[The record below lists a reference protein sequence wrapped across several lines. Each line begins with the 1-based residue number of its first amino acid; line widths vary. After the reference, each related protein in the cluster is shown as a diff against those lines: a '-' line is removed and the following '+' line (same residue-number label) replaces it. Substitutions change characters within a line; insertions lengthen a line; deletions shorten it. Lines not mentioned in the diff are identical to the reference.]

1 MPDWAVNLIIG
12 IVTAVL
18 GFISGFI
25 TKSKLTKIKQKTKQK
40 INGNKNTQS
49 VHIKYSE
56 MSEDNKDER

>member
-49 VHIKYSE
+49 VNIKYSE